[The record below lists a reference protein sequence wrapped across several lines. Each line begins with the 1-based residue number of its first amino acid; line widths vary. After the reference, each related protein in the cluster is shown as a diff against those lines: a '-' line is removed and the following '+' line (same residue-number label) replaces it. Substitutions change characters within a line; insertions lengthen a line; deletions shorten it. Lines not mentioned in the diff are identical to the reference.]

1 MKPTTERRQY
11 LRVQAPLN
19 IRIISSENAVC
30 QTETKNISPLG
41 LRFECEDAVVNIGD
55 TVELRIKI
63 PDAVS
68 PVHAKAKVVWKN
80 KASVEGS
87 SKADIGCEFTDIE
100 EDNKNTFLK
109 YFCDL
114 LYERG
119 KEEGRK
125 GAS

>member
-11 LRVQAPLN
+11 LRVQAPLS
-19 IRIISSENAVC
+19 IRIINSVNALC

-41 LRFECEDAVVNIGD
+41 LRCECVDALANIGD

-63 PDAVS
+63 PDALS

-80 KASVEGS
+80 KASIEGS